1 MVVPVNGKNY
11 CIFTKD
17 DCLEIIEEK
26 LGFEFRRTLEE
37 LENPVEIQDYEDTI
51 RDLEMEIDSYRM
63 ALLEIQSEVNN
74 MLLREYGTSKR
85 VTKDKVIS
93 FLKSVLNLIDNEL

>member
-1 MVVPVNGKNY
+1 MIVTINGKNY

-17 DCLEIIEEK
+17 DCMEIIDEK
-26 LGFEFRRTLEE
+26 LGLEFRRTFEE
-37 LENPVEIQDYEDTI
+37 LENPVELQDYEDTI

-63 ALLEIQSEVNN
+63 ALLEIQEVNN
-74 MLLREYGTSKR
+74 MLLREYQNSKR

>member
-11 CIFTKD
+11 CIFNKD

-37 LENPVEIQDYEDTI
+37 VEIQDYEDTI
-51 RDLEMEIDSYRM
+51 TDLEMEIDSYRT

>member
-1 MVVPVNGKNY
+1 MMVHVNGKNY

-26 LGFEFRRTLEE
+26 LGLEFRRTLEE

-63 ALLEIQSEVNN
+63 ALLEIQDVNN
-74 MLLREYGTSKR
+74 SLLREYENSKR

>member
-1 MVVPVNGKNY
+1 MMVNVNGKNY
-11 CIFTKD
+11 CVFTKD

-51 RDLEMEIDSYRM
+51 TDLEMEIDSYRM
-63 ALLEIQSEVNN
+63 ALLEIQEVNN
-74 MLLREYGTSKR
+74 TIIPYIKHKQT
-85 VTKDKVIS
+85 
-93 FLKSVLNLIDNEL
+93 

>member
-1 MVVPVNGKNY
+1 MIVTINGKNY

-17 DCLEIIEEK
+17 DCMEIIDEK
-26 LGFEFRRTLEE
+26 LGLEFRRTLEE
-37 LENPVEIQDYEDTI
+37 LENPVELQDYEDTI

-63 ALLEIQSEVNN
+63 ALLEIQEVNN
-74 MLLREYGTSKR
+74 MLLREYVTSKR

>member
-1 MVVPVNGKNY
+1 MVVHVNGKNY
-11 CIFTKD
+11 CIFNKD

-63 ALLEIQSEVNN
+63 ALLEIQDVNN
-74 MLLREYGTSKR
+74 SLLREYENSKR
-85 VTKDKVIS
+85 VTKAKVIS

>member
-1 MVVPVNGKNY
+1 MIVNINCKNY

-17 DCLEIIEEK
+17 DCMEIIDEK
-26 LGFEFRRTLEE
+26 LGLEFRRTLEE
-37 LENPVEIQDYEDTI
+37 LENPVEIQDYQDTI

-63 ALLEIQSEVNN
+63 ALLEIQEVNN
-74 MLLREYGTSKR
+74 MLLREYENSKR
-85 VTKDKVIS
+85 VTKDKVIR

>member
-1 MVVPVNGKNY
+1 MIVTVNGKNY

-17 DCLEIIEEK
+17 DCLEIIEET
-26 LGFEFRRTLEE
+26 LGFEFRKTLEE
-37 LENPVEIQDYEDTI
+37 VENPVEIQDYQDTI
-51 RDLEMEIDSYRM
+51 TDLEMEIDSYRM
-63 ALLEIQSEVNN
+63 ALLEIQEVNN
-74 MLLREYGTSKR
+74 MLLREYETSKR

>member
-17 DCLEIIEEK
+17 DCLEIIDEK
-26 LGFEFRRTLEE
+26 LGLEFRRTLEE

-74 MLLREYGTSKR
+74 MLLREYGTGKR

>member
-1 MVVPVNGKNY
+1 MIVNVNGKNY

-26 LGFEFRRTLEE
+26 LGLEFRRTLEE
-37 LENPVEIQDYEDTI
+37 LENPLEIQDYEDTI
-51 RDLEMEIDSYRM
+51 RDLEMEIDEYRM
-63 ALLEIQSEVNN
+63 ALLEIQDVNN
-74 MLLREYGTSKR
+74 SLLREYENSKR

-93 FLKSVLNLIDNEL
+93 FLKSVLYLIDNEL

>member
-1 MVVPVNGKNY
+1 MLVSVNGKNY

-17 DCLEIIEEK
+17 DCMEIIDEK
-26 LGFEFRRTLEE
+26 LGLEFRRTLEE
-37 LENPVEIQDYEDTI
+37 LENPVELQDYEDTI

-63 ALLEIQSEVNN
+63 ALLEIQEVNN
-74 MLLREYGTSKR
+74 MLLREYVTSKR

>member
-51 RDLEMEIDSYRM
+51 TDLEMEIDSYRM
-63 ALLEIQSEVNN
+63 ALLEIQDVNN
-74 MLLREYGTSKR
+74 SLLREYENSKR
-85 VTKDKVIS
+85 VTKAKVIS

>member
-1 MVVPVNGKNY
+1 MIVTINGKNY

-17 DCLEIIEEK
+17 DCMEIIDEK
-26 LGFEFRRTLEE
+26 LGLEFRRTFEE
-37 LENPVEIQDYEDTI
+37 LENPVELQDYEDTI
-51 RDLEMEIDSYRM
+51 RDLEMEIDSYSM
-63 ALLEIQSEVNN
+63 ALLEIQEVNN
-74 MLLREYGTSKR
+74 MLLREYQNSKR

>member
-1 MVVPVNGKNY
+1 
-11 CIFTKD
+11 
-17 DCLEIIEEK
+17 
-26 LGFEFRRTLEE
+26 
-37 LENPVEIQDYEDTI
+37 
-51 RDLEMEIDSYRM
+51 MEIDSYRM

-93 FLKSVLNLIDNEL
+93 F

>member
-1 MVVPVNGKNY
+1 MIVTINGKNY

-17 DCLEIIEEK
+17 DCMEIIDEK
-26 LGFEFRRTLEE
+26 LGLEFRRTFEE
-37 LENPVEIQDYEDTI
+37 LENPVELQDYEDTI